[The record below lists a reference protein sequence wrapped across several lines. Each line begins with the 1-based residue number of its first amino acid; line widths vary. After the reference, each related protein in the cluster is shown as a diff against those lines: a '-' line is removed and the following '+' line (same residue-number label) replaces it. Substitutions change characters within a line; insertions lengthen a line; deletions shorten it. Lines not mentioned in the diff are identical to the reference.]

1 MDEILLGFQLRVDR
15 GQVPPWASERRAK
28 YLLIES
34 APAPLSVDTAVW
46 PLSTNQALQSRILED
61 YSADASSAPNGLSVY
76 RLQVALELLDRVE
89 GSDPLAIT
97 ASKAAADDLRMLHK
111 IENAGHTVADL
122 AARGWRRI
130 GYDVADRWLTSGL
143 MNCGYNVG
151 EKPALV
157 SRFGGLL
164 NDNHLFREASD
175 AIVFSTQCDTRV
187 AEHAP
192 FFVYGLWLK
201 G

>member
-15 GQVPPWASERRAK
+15 GQTPPWASDRRAK

-34 APAPLSVDTAVW
+34 VPTPLSVDTTVW
-46 PLSTNQALQSRILED
+46 PLSTNQALQSRMLED
-61 YSADASSAPNGLSVY
+61 YSTEASSAPNGLGVY

-97 ASKAAADDLRMLHK
+97 ALKVAADDLRALHK
-111 IENAGHTVADL
+111 IEDAGYTVGDL
-122 AARGWRRI
+122 SARGWRRL

-143 MNCGYNVG
+143 MNCGYNAG
-151 EKPALV
+151 EKQSLV
-157 SRFGGLL
+157 SRFGRLL

-175 AIVFSTQCDTRV
+175 ATVFSTQCDTRV